1 MGPNGESLSLMTP
14 ETFVATVTFT
24 DRTASF
30 GYGIDISGERVRLIG
45 VNTPEMKHPTK
56 QVEYFGKEASAF
68 TKRMVE
74 GKLVRREYD
83 SLAGGREQKDRYKLT
98 LTYVFLE
105 DGMAPK
111 RRDHQAR
118 LRLRG

>member
-56 QVEYFGKEASAF
+56 QVEYSARKPAPLPSAWLKENLFGSSTTPSQVDANRKTGIS
-68 TKRMVE
+68 
-74 GKLVRREYD
+74 
-83 SLAGGREQKDRYKLT
+83 S
-98 LTYVFLE
+98 
-105 DGMAPK
+105 
-111 RRDHQAR
+111 H
-118 LRLRG
+118 